1 MHHTG
6 SYLLLV
12 GKRKLQNFEIS
23 HDYFLLLWN
32 KCLPF
37 FTPPSNKPC
46 LNKRQGHLL
55 KEIRYAS
62 KENKINYFFTMAYH
76 LDVIVRGLLFC
87 ITPSTTLYENTLNYL
102 EFIAI
107 Q

>member
-1 MHHTG
+1 
-6 SYLLLV
+6 
-12 GKRKLQNFEIS
+12 
-23 HDYFLLLWN
+23 
-32 KCLPF
+32 
-37 FTPPSNKPC
+37 
-46 LNKRQGHLL
+46 
-55 KEIRYAS
+55 
-62 KENKINYFFTMAYH
+62 MAYH